1 MVKEWYVTHEG
12 KQFGP
17 VSLDD
22 LKYEAERG
30 ELNPRL
36 DMVWKAGME
45 EWKPAGDLDVIFE
58 KNREAE
64 KKEDARS
71 SFSKTEPEE
80 SEKDGKKD
88 GNKDEKEDKKKE
100 RKKHEGK
107 WGGASRSTFIFLCYI
122 FPIIWIF
129 GIAYGGKFL
138 KGRLDDNLLGMGTTV
153 LYFLPLLICLVVMLQ
168 RFRNLGMTRAWF
180 LGLIVPILN
189 WWLGYRLIACPE
201 GYANHKKLDGI
212 GWVLAI
218 IYWLPFVGM
227 ILAGVFAAVV
237 LTNAGPED
245 PYRVAIENYVH
256 KFEQLRQADA
266 PVVDDNPAAVAE

>member
-45 EWKPAGDLDVIFE
+45 EWLPAGDLEEIFE
-58 KNREAE
+58 KNKEAE
-64 KKEDARS
+64 KKEEEGS
-71 SFSKTEPEE
+71 SFTSIQPEE
-80 SEKDGKKD
+80 SKKD
-88 GNKDEKEDKKKE
+88 RMKIQG
-100 RKKHEGK
+100 R
-107 WGGASRSTFIFLCYI
+107 WGGASRSTFIFLSYI
-122 FPIIWIF
+122 FPIIWIA
-129 GIAYGGKFL
+129 GIAYGATFL
-138 KGRLDDNLLGMGTTV
+138 KGKFDDNVLGVATMV
-153 LYFLPLLICLVVMLQ
+153 LFIVPLLIALVVMLQ

-180 LGLIVPILN
+180 LGLIIPVLN

-201 GYANHKKLDGI
+201 GYADHKKLDGI

-218 IYWLPFVGM
+218 LYWLPFVGA

-256 KFEQLRQADA
+256 KFEELR
-266 PVVDDNPAAVAE
+266 PVEEPIVDDEPALAE

>member
-45 EWKPAGDLDVIFE
+45 EWKPAGDLDAIFE
-58 KNREAE
+58 KNKEAE
-64 KKEDARS
+64 KKEVAGS
-71 SFSKTEPEE
+71 SFSSAQPKE
-80 SEKDGKKD
+80 SEKDK
-88 GNKDEKEDKKKE
+88 KEDKKKE
-100 RKKHEGK
+100 RKKHEGR

-122 FPIIWIF
+122 FPIIWFF
-129 GIAYGGKFL
+129 GVAYGATFL
-138 KGRLDDNLLGMGTTV
+138 KGKLDDNVLGMGTMV
-153 LYFLPLLICLVVMLQ
+153 LFFVPLLICLVVMLQ

-201 GYANHKKLDGI
+201 GYADHKKLDGI

-218 IYWLPFVGM
+218 LYWLPFVGM

-256 KFEQLRQADA
+256 KIEELRHAEA
-266 PVVDDNPAAVAE
+266 PVVDDNPAVAE